1 MVKKNNLDRYIKIMY
16 NDNVRTETK
25 QIKKGKQV
33 METTEKTLKEQ
44 LIEEYGEK
52 VIALAQHLD
61 LTLEIDETEFQ
72 LSPDEVFETEEEKQ
86 ERIQE
91 LADERREAIDDI
103 KSELE
108 NITEEYDNTFSY
120 YREEYE
126 VLTDSEADDRQEE
139 ELDNYIEEC
148 ILPEIPEAYQNYFDE
163 EAWKHDAKM
172 DGRGHII
179 SRYDGY
185 ECEEKV
191 NDTWCY
197 IYRQN

>member
-1 MVKKNNLDRYIKIMY
+1 MKQNKLRK
-16 NDNVRTETK
+16 ETK
-25 QIKKGKQV
+25 T

-52 VIALAQHLD
+52 VIALAQYLD

-72 LSPDEVFETEEEKQ
+72 LSPDEVFDTEEEKQ

-91 LADERREAIDDI
+91 LADERSEAIEDI

-126 VLTDSEADDRQEE
+126 VLTDSEAEDRMEE

-148 ILPEIPEAYQNYFDE
+148 IYPEIKDEHLRRYFDE
-163 EAWKHDAKM
+163 EAWKHDARM

-179 SRYDGY
+179 SRYDG
-185 ECEEKV
+185 EENEEQV
-191 NDTWCY
+191 NGTWY
-197 IYRQN
+197 FIYRQN